1 MLIFALMVQKT
12 MVSKT
17 AVALSQ
23 IKAMTPN
30 CTSFYH
36 YVFDEAIKI
45 NKVLS
50 FYP

>member
-1 MLIFALMVQKT
+1 
-12 MVSKT
+12 MVSKA

-23 IKAMTPN
+23 IEARTPN
-30 CTSFYH
+30 CTNIYH
-36 YVFDEAIKI
+36 YVFDEAKKKKI

>member
-1 MLIFALMVQKT
+1 M
-12 MVSKT
+12 SKA

-23 IKAMTPN
+23 IEARTPN
-30 CTSFYH
+30 CTNIYH
-36 YVFDEAIKI
+36 YVFDEAKKKI